1 VARPYAEDPVS
12 APDEPGVSSVGDR
25 AVAIAGFLAILL
37 TGFFGDDPEARPTPP
52 PIPSAVQSTLR

>member
-1 VARPYAEDPVS
+1 VS